1 MLVFSSN
8 SQVLGKSLKI
18 MTLFLSLLGMFGL
31 LYLNATSDG
40 LTATIKALWRPK
52 IENKKE

>member
-1 MLVFSSN
+1 
-8 SQVLGKSLKI
+8 
-18 MTLFLSLLGMFGL
+18 MTLFASLLGMFGL

-52 IENKKE
+52 LEDKSDD